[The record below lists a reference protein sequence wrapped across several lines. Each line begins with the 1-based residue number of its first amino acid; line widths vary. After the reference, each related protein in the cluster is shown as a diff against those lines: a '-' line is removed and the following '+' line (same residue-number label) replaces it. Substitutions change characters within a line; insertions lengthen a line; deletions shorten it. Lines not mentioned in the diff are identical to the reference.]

1 MTVGAFE
8 DITTELKNAYPPG
21 TFEEPVNKESKYRRD
36 LQRVDLVMNEGIAK
50 FPLGIA
56 SAWNVGLIAD
66 VGTFPTPNDPTR
78 IQGTVTPELF
88 VGSFQIG
95 VKTKVAAKS
104 TKGTF
109 NQGGIMADRVENTV
123 AELGKYINK
132 VYAGSQGQTAV
143 GGVYGGGVMAT
154 VESNDGSSTPTLN
167 KPLGAELL
175 NKNMRISVVNPGV
188 AVRTGW
194 GTAGAS
200 NERRISSIDRD
211 ARQITYTLGN
221 DAAVAAGDEVF
232 VFGTYLRSVWT
243 LSMIVGDSS
252 DSAEVFGQARA
263 TYPELNAFIVDAGLG
278 DLTEQLVLQ
287 AMDLPRRETG
297 KKITKALTNTG
308 QARKYVEF
316 IQGER
321 RYPGPTGSAPRYT
334 IGYDEDS
341 LQILA
346 PGISVKLEVDFDIE
360 PRRIYFLC
368 WEVFGRYTSMDVD
381 WIDDDALL
389 KMIPTDGGH
398 KAGFLAYVGCVENQI
413 NTEPRASSRLENLAD
428 PICGD

>member
-1 MTVGAFE
+1 MAVGAFE

-56 SAWNVGLIAD
+56 SAWNIGLIPD
-66 VGTFPTPNDPTR
+66 IGDFPTPKDPTR
-78 IQGTVTPELF
+78 VQGQVTPELF

-132 VYAGSQGQTAV
+132 VYAGSQGQTPVA
-143 GGVYGGGVMAT
+143 GVYGGGVMAT
-154 VESNDGSSTPTLN
+154 VESNDGSSTLTLN

-175 NKNMRISVVNPGV
+175 NRNMPITVVDPG
-188 AVRTGW
+188 TGPRAGW
-194 GTAGAS
+194 ATVGSERLITA
-200 NERRISSIDRD
+200 IDRD
-211 ARQITYTLGN
+211 ARTIVYSGGN
-221 DAAVAAGDEVF
+221 DAAVAASDEVF
-232 VFGTYLRSVWT
+232 VFGTSGRTIWT

-252 DSAEVFGQARA
+252 DSAEIFEQSRS
-263 TYPELNAFIVDAGLG
+263 TYPELNAFIVDAGG
-278 DLTEQLVLQ
+278 TDLTEQLILQ
-287 AMDLPRRETG
+287 AMDLPRRETS
-297 KKITKALTNTG
+297 KRISKALTNTG

-316 IQGER
+316 IQAER

-346 PGISVKLEVDFDIE
+346 PGINVKLEVDFDIE

-389 KMIPTDGGH
+389 KMIPTSGGH

-413 NTEPRASSRLENLAD
+413 NTMPRSSSRLEGLND
-428 PICGD
+428 PIMGD